1 MYIIVLPYFAVFC
14 VVGAPVKVSASS
26 VAEAEL
32 DQLLHGKSRQ
42 DVSAKMAR
50 ALQDNALMT
59 SYNGHADDDDVFL
72 VEIEKSE
79 RGLGLGLIDGL
90 VSLQFFSLLM

>member
-1 MYIIVLPYFAVFC
+1 M
-14 VVGAPVKVSASS
+14 
-26 VAEAEL
+26 AEAEL

-59 SYNGHADDDDVFL
+59 SCNGHADDDDVFL

-90 VSLQFFSLLM
+90 VSRQFFSPPYTNIASNFGESILNYTCF